1 MPIHLPGVTDFIVN
15 VFAFAALRRRAR
27 VVDCFSWGSVSGFGQ
42 AILVSWGA
50 KRKPAAHGNRF

>member
-50 KRKPAAHGNRF
+50 KRKPAAH